1 MDKLKITE
9 KKQKTEDGNR
19 ETMLWSVL
27 LLVVSII
34 TVLLLFLMIGVVIS
48 MLFSDRLGIVLKGGF
63 TLLGVLL
70 GILFMVF

>member
-9 KKQKTEDGNR
+9 KDKKTEDRNR
-19 ETMLWSVL
+19 ETMLRSVL

-34 TVLLLFLMIGVVIS
+34 TVLLRFLMIGVVIS
-48 MLFSDRLGIVLKGGF
+48 MLFSDRLDIVIKGGF

-70 GILFMVF
+70 GILFVVF

>member
-9 KKQKTEDGNR
+9 KKQKTEDRNR

-34 TVLLLFLMIGVVIS
+34 TVLLLFLLIGVVIS

>member
-9 KKQKTEDGNR
+9 KDKKTEDRNR
-19 ETMLWSVL
+19 ETMLRSVL

-48 MLFSDRLGIVLKGGF
+48 MLFSDRLDIVIKGGF

-70 GILFMVF
+70 GILFVVF

>member
-9 KKQKTEDGNR
+9 KKQKTEDRNR

-48 MLFSDRLGIVLKGGF
+48 MLFSDRLGVVLKGGF

>member
-9 KKQKTEDGNR
+9 KKQKTEDRNR

-70 GILFMVF
+70 GILLMVF

>member
-1 MDKLKITE
+1 MNKLKITE
-9 KKQKTEDGNR
+9 KKQKTEDRNR

-34 TVLLLFLMIGVVIS
+34 TVLLLFLVIGVVIS

>member
-1 MDKLKITE
+1 MDKPKITE
-9 KKQKTEDGNR
+9 KDKETESRNR

-34 TVLLLFLMIGVVIS
+34 TVLLLLLVMGVVMS
-48 MLFSDRLGIVLKGGF
+48 MLFSDRLDIVLKGGF
-63 TLLGVLL
+63 TLFGVLL

>member
-9 KKQKTEDGNR
+9 KKQKTEDRNR
-19 ETMLWSVL
+19 ETMWWSVL

>member
-9 KKQKTEDGNR
+9 KKQKTEDRNR

>member
-9 KKQKTEDGNR
+9 KKQKTEDRNR

-34 TVLLLFLMIGVVIS
+34 TVLLLFLMIGVVIR

>member
-9 KKQKTEDGNR
+9 KKRKTEDRNR

>member
-9 KKQKTEDGNR
+9 KKQKTADRNR

-27 LLVVSII
+27 MLVVSII
-34 TVLLLFLMIGVVIS
+34 TVLLLFLMIGVGIS
-48 MLFSDRLGIVLKGGF
+48 MLFSDRLGIVLKGGV

>member
-9 KKQKTEDGNR
+9 KKQKTEDRNR

-34 TVLLLFLMIGVVIS
+34 TVLLLYLMIGVVIS
-48 MLFSDRLGIVLKGGF
+48 MLSSDRLGIVLKGGF

>member
-9 KKQKTEDGNR
+9 KKQKTEDRNR

-34 TVLLLFLMIGVVIS
+34 RVLLLFLMIGVVIS

>member
-9 KKQKTEDGNR
+9 KKQKTEDRNR

-63 TLLGVLL
+63 TLLGALL

>member
-1 MDKLKITE
+1 MNKLKITE
-9 KKQKTEDGNR
+9 KKQKTEDRNR

>member
-9 KKQKTEDGNR
+9 KKQKTEDRNR
-19 ETMLWSVL
+19 QTMLWSVL

>member
-9 KKQKTEDGNR
+9 KKQKTEDRNR

-27 LLVVSII
+27 LLAVSII
-34 TVLLLFLMIGVVIS
+34 TVLLLFLVIGVVIS

>member
-9 KKQKTEDGNR
+9 KKQKTEDRNR

-27 LLVVSII
+27 LLVASII

>member
-9 KKQKTEDGNR
+9 KKQKTEDRNR

-34 TVLLLFLMIGVVIS
+34 TVLLLFLVIGVVIS

>member
-9 KKQKTEDGNR
+9 KKQKTEDRNR

-48 MLFSDRLGIVLKGGF
+48 MLFSDRLGIVFKGGF

>member
-9 KKQKTEDGNR
+9 KKQKTEDRNR

-34 TVLLLFLMIGVVIS
+34 TVLLLFLMIGIVIS